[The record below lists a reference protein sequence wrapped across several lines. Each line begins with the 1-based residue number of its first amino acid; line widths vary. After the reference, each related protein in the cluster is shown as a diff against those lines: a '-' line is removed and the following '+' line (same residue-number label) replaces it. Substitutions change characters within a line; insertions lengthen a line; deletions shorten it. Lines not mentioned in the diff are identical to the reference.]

1 MYQAKRALLVII
13 LLLLAFSV
21 LVFVLENQQVQT
33 LSFLGWVTPQIPV
46 SVFITLSL
54 VVGLLIGPL
63 LGIVFQRRA
72 HRRSVSSDR

>member
-33 LSFLGWVTPQIPV
+33 LSFLGLVTPQIPV

-63 LGIVFQRRA
+63 LGIVFRRRA

>member
-21 LVFVLENQQVQT
+21 LVFVLENQQVQA